1 MLTTWSAFT
10 IVHPGTSW
18 DTFYT
23 RLRASF
29 VWTNCHTDV
38 ISWQWAKKGTLK
50 SIKKINCLQF
60 HFHVLLL
67 GDKCHFGE
75 WTVAPWLGTSQG
87 SKLWFM
93 VKRRG
98 GQINCQI
105 NITNFSYLIKPSSK
119 YHSSLHE
126 VIPSRLDRLKV
137 FWQSHQLPGVPPRRI

>member
-1 MLTTWSAFT
+1 MGHILHSTESLICMDKLSYGRQFMTMSQKRHTQKYQEDKLFAISFACSA
-10 IVHPGTSW
+10 
-18 DTFYT
+18 
-23 RLRASF
+23 A
-29 VWTNCHTDV
+29 
-38 ISWQWAKKGTLK
+38 
-50 SIKKINCLQF
+50 
-60 HFHVLLL
+60 
-67 GDKCHFGE
+67 GDKCHLGE
-75 WTVAPWLGTSQG
+75 WTLTPWLGTSQG

-137 FWQSHQLPGVPPRRI
+137 FWQSHYRVSRRDKFKYFWTSHSKYFYFLCHT